1 MQDMGK
7 LIRYHDFPKEGTL
20 SVTRLNVVKE
30 SVEEGS
36 TKQKGCCV
44 KHMCDRCERTVNCWV
59 GEADKRERRA
69 MQRELA
75 CRADKKKEN
84 EKCEEKVTAS
94 HRLTN
99 RSDVSVSKHAP
110 PPYHHYPVAE
120 LQALKVDPDLDCSPP
135 KRPTAPRTEE
145 EETEEDP
152 DVIPETPHEEVEEER
167 VLMAVP
173 TKKRK
178 TRQTVKEENV
188 SITAPMIEVSGPDG
202 PMMVF
207 RPWTVTDMKEAMAH
221 LPSPE
226 EAGDRFS
233 TELVTFCK
241 EFSPTVHELRRL
253 LAVKLGASSWH
264 KVSGRLQREDCRREN
279 SEWEHR
285 HNLEYRTAVK
295 ELVFEWTET

>member
-44 KHMCDRCERTVNCWV
+44 KHMCDRCEKTVNCWV

-69 MQRELA
+69 MQKELA

-94 HRLTN
+94 HRPTN
-99 RSDVSVSKHAP
+99 RSDVSVSKHAPP

-178 TRQTVKEENV
+178 TRQTVK
-188 SITAPMIEVSGPDG
+188 
-202 PMMVF
+202 
-207 RPWTVTDMKEAMAH
+207 
-221 LPSPE
+221 
-226 EAGDRFS
+226 
-233 TELVTFCK
+233 
-241 EFSPTVHELRRL
+241 
-253 LAVKLGASSWH
+253 
-264 KVSGRLQREDCRREN
+264 
-279 SEWEHR
+279 
-285 HNLEYRTAVK
+285 
-295 ELVFEWTET
+295 